1 MSSPNRSRAP
11 ACAVVAAALTVLIPV
26 AARSEDPAPLHR
38 YPTADEVFYVLSCMD
53 LNGHDAVGLR
63 SCSCAI
69 NALER
74 TLPYDHYADAEMV
87 VAARQ
92 AGGRNAGIF
101 RDAEPMKRVIDQFV
115 RAQKAANAQCF
126 ASEREL
132 EQSVREQGGG
142 GLRK

>member
-1 MSSPNRSRAP
+1 VSSSNRSRAF
-11 ACAVVAAALTVLIPV
+11 AIAFVAAALTVLVPP
-26 AARSEDPAPLHR
+26 AARSEGPAPLHR
-38 YPTADEVFYVLSCMD
+38 YPTADEVFYVISCMD
-53 LNGHDAVGLR
+53 LNGHDADGLR
-63 SCSCAI
+63 RCSCAI
-69 NALER
+69 NSLER

-101 RDAEPMKRVIDQFV
+101 RDSEPMKQVIEQFV

-126 ASEREL
+126 SVQRVL
-132 EQSVREQGGG
+132 EQRARERGGG

>member
-1 MSSPNRSRAP
+1 VSSSRRSRAS
-11 ACAVVAAALTVLIPV
+11 AVAVVAAALSVLIPL

-38 YPTADEVFYVLSCMD
+38 YPTADEVFYVISCMD
-53 LNGHDAVGLR
+53 LNGHDADGLR
-63 SCSCAI
+63 RCSCAI

-101 RDAEPMKRVIDQFV
+101 RDSEPMKRVIDRFV

-126 ASEREL
+126 ATQRDL
-132 EQSVREQGGG
+132 GQSVRDQGRG